1 MSQTITNKIYYNV
14 ENNISDV
21 STMQKLKKTL
31 LSLNLETYIASLN
44 DQQIKTFDWKLHFL
58 LTYANYPPV
67 RSK

>member
-44 DQQIKTFDWKLHFL
+44 DQQIKTFD
-58 LTYANYPPV
+58 
-67 RSK
+67 